1 MKIAFVMPRNFSEKE
16 KSYYDYKFFSK
27 FLCSRKYYSY
37 MLSIPALISLTPHG
51 HTLRVFDE
59 NIGDIDYGWKPDLVG
74 ISVRTMHAT
83 RAYEISKTFRQ
94 AGARTV
100 LGGIHP
106 SMCPEEAILHCDA
119 VVIGE
124 AEKVWQKLIGDA
136 QQGTLKRTY
145 KADGLADLAAAQP
158 PDRSLLDS
166 TKYINDFVQTTKGC
180 PFHCEFCS
188 VHAFDGQTIRHK
200 PVEKVIEEITS
211 LNLAGGCYKSKG
223 KAIFFADDNIIADI
237 PYARRLFTALKPL
250 NIKWGCQAS
259 INLSRHDDLMK
270 LMKEAGCGSVFI
282 GFESISEENLSAM
295 SKNVNM
301 KHNYLEAI
309 ENIHSH
315 GMLVLGSFIVGY
327 DFDTQ
332 DSFDELIAFIDEAHI
347 MEPIINIL
355 TPFPGTKLFKR
366 LEEEGRIIHK
376 DWSKYD
382 TKNVVFRPAN
392 LTPEEL
398 LAGFEKVNKSIY
410 SFESIHRKLKYFGDL
425 GFWLQQNEADPIKF
439 HYRLLFALRMASLF
453 FSLNW
458 ERSVFIIKV
467 MPKIFSKRYRI
478 TKILQ
483 MLAYNDYAY
492 S

>member
-1 MKIAFVMPRNFSEKE
+1 
-16 KSYYDYKFFSK
+16 
-27 FLCSRKYYSY
+27 
-37 MLSIPALISLTPHG
+37 MLAIPTLTSLTPHG
-51 HTLRVFDE
+51 HALKVFDE
-59 NIGDIDYGWKPDLVG
+59 NIEDIDYGWKPDLVG
-74 ISVRTMHAT
+74 ISVRTMHAK
-83 RAYEISKTFRQ
+83 RAYEISDNFRKG
-94 AGARTV
+94 GARTV

-106 SMCPEEAILHCDA
+106 SMCPEEAILYCDA

-124 AEKVWQKLIGDA
+124 AEKVWPKLLGDA
-136 QQGTLKRTY
+136 QRGALERMY
-145 KADGLADLAAAQP
+145 KADGLADLAVAQP
-158 PDRSLLDS
+158 PDRALLDS

-200 PVEKVIEEITS
+200 PVEKVIEEISS
-211 LNLAGGCYKSKG
+211 LNLASGHYKNKG

-237 PYARRLFTALKPL
+237 QYARKLFEALKPL

-259 INLSRHDDLMK
+259 INLSRHEDLMK

-282 GFESISEENLSAM
+282 GFESVSEKNLSAM

-301 KHNYLEAI
+301 KLNYLEAI
-309 ENIHSH
+309 ERIHSH
-315 GMLVLGSFIVGY
+315 GLLILGSFIVGY
-327 DFDTQ
+327 DFDTRE
-332 DSFDELIAFIDEAHI
+332 SFDELIAFIDKAHI
-347 MEPIINIL
+347 LEPIINIL
-355 TPFPGTKLFKR
+355 TPFPGTKLFRR

-382 TKNVVFRPAN
+382 TKNVVFRPAK

-410 SFESIHRKLKYFGDL
+410 SFESIYRKLGYFGDM
-425 GFWLQQNEADPIKF
+425 GFWLQQNESDPIKF
-439 HYRLLFALRMASLF
+439 RYRLLFALRMASLL
-453 FSLNW
+453 FSLNR

-492 S
+492 T

>member
-1 MKIAFVMPRNFSEKE
+1 MKIAFVIPRNFSEKE

-27 FLCSRKYYSY
+27 FLFSKKYYSY
-37 MLSIPALISLTPHG
+37 MLAIPTLVSLTPQG

-59 NIGDIDYGWKPDLVG
+59 NIEDIDYGWNPDLVG
-74 ISVRTMHAT
+74 ITVRTMHAN
-83 RAYEISKTFRQ
+83 RAYEISETFRK
-94 AGARTV
+94 AGSKTV

-106 SMCPEEAILHCDA
+106 SMCPEEAMLHCDA

-124 AEKVWQKLIGDA
+124 AENVWPKLFSDA
-136 QQGTLKRTY
+136 QLGNLERIY
-145 KADGLADLAAAQP
+145 RASELADLAVSQL

-180 PFHCEFCS
+180 PFFCEFCS
-188 VHAFDGQTIRHK
+188 VHAYDGQTIRHK
-200 PVEKVIEEITS
+200 PVERVIEEVTS
-211 LNLAGGCYKSKG
+211 LNLVSGRYRSKG

-237 PYARRLFTALKPL
+237 PYARKLFTALKPL

-259 INLSRHDDLMK
+259 INLSRHENLMK

-282 GFESISEENLSAM
+282 GFESISEQNLSAM

-309 ENIHSH
+309 NKIHSH
-315 GMLVLGSFIVGY
+315 GLLVLGSFIVGY
-327 DFDTQ
+327 DFDTR

-347 MEPIINIL
+347 LEPMINIL
-355 TPFPGTKLFKR
+355 TPFPGTKLFTRFEK
-366 LEEEGRIIHK
+366 EGRITHK

-382 TKNVVFRPAN
+382 TKHVVFRPTN
-392 LTPEEL
+392 LTPDEL
-398 LAGFEKVNKSIY
+398 LAGFTKVNKSIY
-410 SFESIHRKLKYFGDL
+410 SFESIYRKLIYFGDQ
-425 GFWLQQNEADPIKF
+425 GFWIQQNEADPIKLS
-439 HYRLLFALRMASLF
+439 HRLLFALRMASLL

-458 ERSVFIIKV
+458 KRSVFIIKV

-483 MLAYNDYAY
+483 MIAYNDYAY

>member
-1 MKIAFVMPRNFSEKE
+1 MKIAFVIPRNFSEKE

-27 FLCSRKYYSY
+27 FLLSRKYYSY
-37 MLSIPALISLTPHG
+37 MLAIPTLVSLTPQG
-51 HTLRVFDE
+51 HALRVFDE
-59 NIGDIDYGWKPDLVG
+59 NIEDIDYGWNPDLVG
-74 ISVRTMHAT
+74 ITVRTMHAN
-83 RAYEISKTFRQ
+83 RAYEISETFRK
-94 AGARTV
+94 AGAKTV

-106 SMCPEEAILHCDA
+106 SMCPEEAMLHCDA

-124 AEKVWQKLIGDA
+124 AENVWPKLVSDA
-136 QQGTLKRTY
+136 QRGVLERTY
-145 KADGLADLAAAQP
+145 KADGLADLGVVQP

-166 TKYINDFVQTTKGC
+166 KKYINDFVQTTKGC

-188 VHAFDGQTIRHK
+188 VHAYDGQTIRHK
-200 PVEKVIEEITS
+200 PVETVIEEITS
-211 LNLAGGCYKSKG
+211 LNLVSGRYKSKG

-259 INLSRHDDLMK
+259 INLSRHEDLMK
-270 LMKEAGCGSVFI
+270 LMKEAGCGSVFV
-282 GFESISEENLSAM
+282 GLESISEKNLSAM
-295 SKNVNM
+295 SKSVNM

-309 ENIHSH
+309 NRIQSH
-315 GMLVLGSFIVGY
+315 GLLVLGSFIVGY
-327 DFDTQ
+327 DFDTLE
-332 DSFDELIAFIDEAHI
+332 SFDELIAFIEEAHI
-347 MEPIINIL
+347 LEPMINIL

-366 LEEEGRIIHK
+366 FEMEGRIIHK

-392 LTPEEL
+392 LSPEDL
-398 LAGFEKVNKSIY
+398 LAGFAKVNKSIF
-410 SFESIHRKLKYFGDL
+410 SFESIYRKLRYFGDL
-425 GFWLQQNEADPIKF
+425 GFWIQQNEADPIKLR
-439 HYRLLFALRMASLF
+439 YRLLFAFRMASLL

-458 ERSVFIIKV
+458 KRSVFIIKV

-483 MLAYNDYAY
+483 MLAYNDYAH